1 MKYIKFNLSFMIV
14 FNVYVLFK
22 SFWCCDVQEANNLQR
37 ELFKQLFKVIKDN
50 TDNRADINNDKR
62 DFKFFSHNKKS
73 SD

>member
-37 ELFKQLFKVIKDN
+37 ELFKQLF
-50 TDNRADINNDKR
+50 
-62 DFKFFSHNKKS
+62 
-73 SD
+73 